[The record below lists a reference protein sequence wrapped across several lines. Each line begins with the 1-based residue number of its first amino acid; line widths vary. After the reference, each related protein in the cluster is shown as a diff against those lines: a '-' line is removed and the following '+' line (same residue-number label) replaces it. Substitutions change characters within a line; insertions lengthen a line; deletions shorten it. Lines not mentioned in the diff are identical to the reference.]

1 MKLLHCA
8 CILSA
13 FTSLLQA
20 EVREFKNNK
29 GQILKAEPVVVRGM
43 NVILRMENKQ
53 QVPVPLKNFSAEDQT
68 WLLQWMVWDPKALD
82 YNFTCEE
89 VEKTGESLRQ
99 KYSYYKYEV
108 TPRGY
113 EVKIGNRSQ
122 NTMEG
127 VKVAYRIFL
136 EDRVDENGNTKLKV
150 SYHTGTSVLPRMQY
164 NASHSLMTRKLNC
177 EKLTPVDGWTF
188 YVGKTTR
195 DRLRGVWMRFY
206 RHGVMISEWKS
217 PGVPKCDWPA
227 NSKEDK
233 EMAADQETARIGAA
247 AAAKEAE
254 LHLKPQEA
262 PKPPV
267 TPDPPKPPAADD
279 ADEIPKELKIFELD

>member
-1 MKLLHCA
+1 M
-8 CILSA
+8 
-13 FTSLLQA
+13 
-20 EVREFKNNK
+20 
-29 GQILKAEPVVVRGM
+29 
-43 NVILRMENKQ
+43 
-53 QVPVPLKNFSAEDQT
+53 PLKNFSPEDQT

-99 KYSYYKYEV
+99 KYSYFKYEA

-136 EDRVDENGNTKLKV
+136 EDRVDEDGSTKLKV

-164 NASHSLMTRKLNC
+164 NATHSLMTRKLKC
-177 EKLTPVDGWTF
+177 EKLIPVDGWTF

-206 RHGVMISEWKS
+206 RHGVMVSEWKS

-233 EMAADQETARIGAA
+233 EMAADQETARKGAEE
-247 AAAKEAE
+247 AAKAAE
-254 LHLKPQEA
+254 LHLKPEVPIPAPPPEQPKEA
-262 PKPPV
+262 NKEAN
-267 TPDPPKPPAADD
+267 KDD
-279 ADEIPKELKIFELD
+279 KDDKDEIPKELKIFELE

>member
-1 MKLLHCA
+1 
-8 CILSA
+8 
-13 FTSLLQA
+13 
-20 EVREFKNNK
+20 
-29 GQILKAEPVVVRGM
+29 
-43 NVILRMENKQ
+43 
-53 QVPVPLKNFSAEDQT
+53 
-68 WLLQWMVWDPKALD
+68 MVWDPKALD

-113 EVKIGNRSQ
+113 EVKISNRSQ
-122 NTMEG
+122 SIMEG

-150 SYHTGTSVLPRMQY
+150 SYHTGTSVLPRMPY
-164 NASHSLMTRKLNC
+164 NATHSLITRKLNC

-227 NSKEDK
+227 NSMEEK
-233 EMAADQETARIGAA
+233 EMAADQEAARIGAA
-247 AAAKEAE
+247 AAAQASER
-254 LHLKPQEA
+254 HPKPEEA

-267 TPDPPKPPAADD
+267 TPDPPKPMDTGD
-279 ADEIPKELKIFELD
+279 KDEIPKELKIFELD